1 MKKLLFL
8 CGCAMVFGCGQ
19 SSDSSPEALSGHSA
33 ADDTVTACQPLAP
46 IETGEV
52 FLKGKDPFGGIRD
65 LTGENKTAD
74 TVIFKISGTQA
85 LVKDGVLAM
94 KNRHGRN
101 SIMLF
106 GLPELKLDGRFRAGS
121 P

>member
-8 CGCAMVFGCGQ
+8 CGCVMVFGCGQ
-19 SSDSSPEALSGHSA
+19 SSDSSPEALSGHSV
-33 ADDTVTACQPLAP
+33 ADDTVTVCQPLAP

-74 TVIFKISGTQA
+74 TVIFKISRSES
-85 LVKDGVLAM
+85 VV
-94 KNRHGRN
+94 
-101 SIMLF
+101 
-106 GLPELKLDGRFRAGS
+106 
-121 P
+121 